1 MPGNDGAK
9 RVFRPPH
16 FHLKHMVQVK
26 RVGFICQHNFK
37 ANPLAI
43 TLLTM
48 RRWSEDLSCMQVTVL
63 VYTCLPGKLLIA
75 PSLIL
80 KKSSNLDYKL
90 LPIQRFWSSTVP
102 GTGLNTLLSLCYLIF
117 TIIIS
122 IFTDEDLRLGKFKEF
137 SQNPASLNRN
147 NRN

>member
-1 MPGNDGAK
+1 M
-9 RVFRPPH
+9 
-16 FHLKHMVQVK
+16 
-26 RVGFICQHNFK
+26 
-37 ANPLAI
+37 
-43 TLLTM
+43 
-48 RRWSEDLSCMQVTVL
+48 
-63 VYTCLPGKLLIA
+63 
-75 PSLIL
+75 
-80 KKSSNLDYKL
+80 
-90 LPIQRFWSSTVP
+90 P